1 MPTGRKKKQCPPFRC
16 LIAATQPA
24 LISEVLH
31 WGVFKYLV

>member
-1 MPTGRKKKQCPPFRC
+1 MPTGRKKNNVLLFA